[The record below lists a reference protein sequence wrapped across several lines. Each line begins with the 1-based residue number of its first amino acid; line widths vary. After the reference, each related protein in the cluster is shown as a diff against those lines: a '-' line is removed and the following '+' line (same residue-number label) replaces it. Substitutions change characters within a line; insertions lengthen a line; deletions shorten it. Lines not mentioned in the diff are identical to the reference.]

1 MRGQRLRESGFA
13 VLKVDNRGS
22 SRRGL
27 KFEGYLKYCMGTHE
41 VDDQVAGVNYCV
53 RELKVVD
60 PDRVGIYGW
69 SYGGYMSL
77 MCLCKAP
84 SVFKAALAGA
94 PVVRWEG
101 YDTHYTERYMGC
113 PEGNPE
119 GYKEGSVLSHVSNLN
134 TSRQK
139 LLLIHGLLDENVH
152 FRHTAC
158 LINKLIEHKF
168 VYDLMLFPEERHM
181 PRKECDRTYM
191 EQRVFDFL
199 HLHLMS

>member
-1 MRGQRLRESGFA
+1 MHSQSVATWTRPTACLGQLEPLRGYAGSAPARGGFA

-77 MCLCKAP
+77 MCLYKAP
-84 SVFKAALAGA
+84 SVFKLPSGA
-94 PVVRWEG
+94 PSYDGKG
-101 YDTHYTERYMGC
+101 YALYRALHGMPRGQPGGLQGRLSAFACIESQYVAPEAPPHPRSTRRKC
-113 PEGNPE
+113 P
-119 GYKEGSVLSHVSNLN
+119 LQAQHVSS
-134 TSRQK
+134 TSSSSTS
-139 LLLIHGLLDENVH
+139 LS
-152 FRHTAC
+152 T
-158 LINKLIEHKF
+158 
-168 VYDLMLFPEERHM
+168 
-181 PRKECDRTYM
+181 T
-191 EQRVFDFL
+191 
-199 HLHLMS
+199 